1 MSETFT
7 IKNFNK
13 VNDVRFEREPLYASE
28 GGSLTSGTLAN
39 KLGASVDTLPPGKRS
54 TPFHFHHVQEEMFII
69 LKGNGTLRIAD
80 RMVAIEEGDVITIP
94 PGKAWPHQIINT
106 SSLPLMYMSVSTM
119 EFPEVC
125 EYPDSD
131 KYLVKSTNQKDD
143 GFRVLDFRGKGV
155 DYWEGEP

>member
-1 MSETFT
+1 MCKNFT

-13 VNDVRFEREPLYASE
+13 VKDIRFERAPLYASE

-39 KLGASVDTLPPGKRS
+39 KLGASVGILPPGKRS

-80 RMVAIEEGDVITIP
+80 QRVAIEEGDVICIP
-94 PGKAWPHQIINT
+94 PGEAWPHQIINT
-106 SSLPLMYMSVSTM
+106 SSLPLTYMSVSTM
-119 EFPEVC
+119 ELPEVC
-125 EYPDSD
+125 EYPDSN
-131 KYLVKSTNQKDD
+131 KYLVKSTHQKND
-143 GFRVLDFRGKGV
+143 GFRVVDFKGEGV